1 MLTNPDDVPRR
12 WWNMYPERTETLG
25 KTIELLAII
34 QSLLFGQDYT
44 VLILCS
50 MLPFSSPFQPI
61 SATMTQYR

>member
-12 WWNMYPERTETLG
+12 WWNMSPERTETLG
-25 KTIELLAII
+25 KTTELLAII

-50 MLPFSSPFQPI
+50 MPPLSSPFQPTP
-61 SATMTQYR
+61 ATLKQYR